1 MTTTQTFNENRQFGV
16 EIEFVAD
23 AHQLSQL
30 LIKARAAGLAIEQ
43 EGYNHNTRNHW
54 KIVSDASCGWELV
67 SPILKG
73 RQGLEDLEKA
83 CQALNAVG
91 VQVNKSCG
99 LHVHHDTNGMNVNQ
113 LKNIFIIYAKL
124 EKTFDSL
131 VPASRRDN
139 RYCRSLI
146 ASDYTNRTVEQ
157 YIERISSLK
166 NVSQMES
173 FLSDRYRKVNFQS
186 YLKYGTVEFRQ
197 HAGTTDF
204 TKMYNWILLTQQVVE
219 RANGSIQ
226 TTYNAAYDN
235 LQGLRNTLRLI
246 EAKGASEEI
255 ANMFKWMR
263 ERAKQFA

>member
-16 EIEFVAD
+16 EIEFIAD
-23 AHQLSQL
+23 AHQLSQVI
-30 LIKARAAGLAIEQ
+30 IKARALGLAIEQ
-43 EGYNHNTRNHW
+43 EGYNHSTRNHW
-54 KIVSDASCGWELV
+54 KIITDASCGWELV

-73 RQGLEDLEKA
+73 RKGLEDLEKA
-83 CQALNAVG
+83 CQALNAAN

-113 LKNIFIIYAKL
+113 LKNIFILYAKL
-124 EKTFDSL
+124 ERTFDSL
-131 VPASRRDN
+131 VPLSRRDN
-139 RYCRSLI
+139 RFCKSLM
-146 ASDYTNRTVEQ
+146 AMDFGRRTVEE
-157 YIERISSLK
+157 YIAKISSMNTVQDMNHL
-166 NVSQMES
+166 
-173 FLSDRYRKVNFQS
+173 LSDRYRKVNFQS

-219 RANGSIQ
+219 RANGNIQ
-226 TTYNAAYDN
+226 TTYDQAHDN
-235 LQGLRNTLRLI
+235 LQGMRNILRLI